1 MQYKTLSLLL
11 LTATALAAP
20 EARPEA
26 APEAAPEASPEDVGK
41 RQYDYYS
48 SLMNELN
55 SLSVY
60 PQKQAS

>member
-26 APEAAPEASPEDVGK
+26 DPEAAPEAVPEASPEDFGK

-48 SLMNELN
+48 SLMND
-55 SLSVY
+55 
-60 PQKQAS
+60 